1 MTEGV
6 SYFIVLSSCILEAPL
21 LRRLW
26 DRVVPVLGMQ
36 KNRSFHLI
44 RQGDFNNEC

>member
-21 LRRLW
+21 FPRLR
-26 DRVVPVLGMQ
+26 DRMVPVLGMQ
-36 KNRSFHLI
+36 KNRSFHWI
-44 RQGDFNNEC
+44 RQGDYNNEC